1 MDGCVI
7 YPLWSHFLFSKSCLF
22 SPKYLMC
29 GFGLFEFVRV
39 LFWVFFQSIINAGYI
54 FCWWNFR
61 IKKRW
66 RKLLF
71 LLKKKQSLKSV
82 KKHFYQIE
90 FIICNEAIVFFIW
103 IDQVVMSWCCFLQLS
118 FNYYHWKKRSS
129 QHNIPCRI

>member
-7 YPLWSHFLFSKSCLF
+7 YPLWSHFLFSKSCF
-22 SPKYLMC
+22 FYLNILCVC

-54 FCWWNFR
+54 FF
-61 IKKRW
+61 
-66 RKLLF
+66 LF
-71 LLKKKQSLKSV
+71 VDEIFALKKITFFAKSNHLKV
-82 KKHFYQIE
+82 KKSI
-90 FIICNEAIVFFIW
+90 FIKHQNLSLFVW

-129 QHNIPCRI
+129 QQKKKYSIQ